1 MLVDGESLL
10 LNNEK
15 TGNFVVC
22 YWLQADNTPP
32 LYARPGDW
40 KPALITSILGPPSM
54 NDDVWLIAGGSLQ
67 HFLAVLKL
75 LTSTDQSANMG
86 KRKIMNYNE
95 TFPFFFNSLF

>member
-1 MLVDGESLL
+1 MHTLVTEWD
-10 LNNEK
+10 
-15 TGNFVVC
+15 
-22 YWLQADNTPP
+22 
-32 LYARPGDW
+32 

-54 NDDVWLIAGGSLQ
+54 NDDVWLTAGGSLQ

-95 TFPFFFNSLF
+95 TFPFFFNSLL